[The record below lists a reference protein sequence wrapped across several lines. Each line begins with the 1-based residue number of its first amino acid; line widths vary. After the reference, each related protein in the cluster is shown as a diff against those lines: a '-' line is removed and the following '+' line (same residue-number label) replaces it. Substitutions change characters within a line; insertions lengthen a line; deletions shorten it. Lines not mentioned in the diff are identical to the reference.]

1 MFKKLFSSFKSLEMS
16 KKLTV
21 VILTFWILLIIAD
34 IIIYLITGNTIND
47 IVDYVN
53 TSFLV
58 ILGSYFGKSMIEN
71 VTKIKISDMFKSNE
85 STDTE
90 TTENQESQG

>member
-1 MFKKLFSSFKSLEMS
+1 MS